1 MRKEGNPQ
9 FGPIATHL
17 TRLVHTQV
25 TPCDDASRTAAYD
38 CAVPLP
44 DAPAIDTAM
53 DPAQAATAGA
63 TTAGP
68 AGAAASADHGFAV
81 EVRGLVKRYGG
92 RAVVD
97 GLDLVARPGAVT
109 AVLGPNGAGKTTTI
123 ECCEGLR
130 SPDGGNVRVLGHDPV
145 ADARFLRPRVGVML
159 QDGGLPTGVRALE
172 LLRHVAAMYAAPRP
186 VDELAERLGLH
197 GFARTTVRRLSGGQR
212 QRVALAAAVVGRPD
226 VVFLDE
232 PSAGMDP
239 QSRRAVWDL
248 VRELRAD
255 GVAIVLTTHLMDE
268 AADLADHVH
277 VVDHGRV
284 IASGSVRE
292 LTEGGSSGPGTVRI
306 EAAPGLDLTDL
317 LTTLD
322 PTPLSAGYLLG
333 PGAPAQQVPSTQ
345 RSGEGWVAA
354 EAEAGVYTL
363 TGPVNPTALAAVT
376 GWLADRGVLARSVT
390 TGCRTLEDVFLDLTG
405 RNLR

>member
-1 MRKEGNPQ
+1 M
-9 FGPIATHL
+9 
-17 TRLVHTQV
+17 
-25 TPCDDASRTAAYD
+25 
-38 CAVPLP
+38 PLS
-44 DAPAIDTAM
+44 DAPAI

-63 TTAGP
+63 TTASP
-68 AGAAASADHGFAV
+68 AGATASSHREVAV
-81 EVRGLVKRYGG
+81 EVRGLVKRYDG

-130 SPDGGNVRVLGHDPV
+130 SPDGGTVRVLGLDPV
-145 ADARFLRPRVGVML
+145 ADARALRPRVGVML

-277 VVDHGRV
+277 IVDHGHL

-292 LTEGGSSGPGTVRI
+292 LTDGDAGPGTVRI

-317 LTTLD
+317 LTTLG
-322 PTPLSAGYLLG
+322 PTPPQS
-333 PGAPAQQVPSTQ
+333 PHP
-345 RSGEGWVAA
+345 SGEGWVGT
-354 EAEAGVYTL
+354 ESEAGVYTV
-363 TGPVNPTALAAVT
+363 TGPVDAAALAAVT
-376 GWLADRGVLARSVT
+376 AWLADRGVLARSVT
-390 TGCRTLEDVFLDLTG
+390 TGRRTLEDVFLDLTG

>member
-1 MRKEGNPQ
+1 MRKEGEPQ

-17 TRLVHTQV
+17 TRVIHTQV
-25 TPCDDASRTAAYD
+25 TSYDDGPRAATYD
-38 CAVPLP
+38 CPVSLS
-44 DAPAIDTAM
+44 DAPAIDS
-53 DPAQAATAGA
+53 AQAATAGA
-63 TTAGP
+63 TTVSAAGT
-68 AGAAASADHGFAV
+68 ADGDHTVAV
-81 EVRGLVKRYGG
+81 EVRGLVKRYDG

-97 GLDLVARPGAVT
+97 GLDLIARQGAVT

-130 SPDGGNVRVLGHDPV
+130 SPDGGTVRVLGLDPV
-145 ADARFLRPRVGVML
+145 ADARALRPRVGVML

-172 LLRHVAAMYAAPRP
+172 LLRHVAAMYASPRP

-277 VVDHGRV
+277 VVDHGKV

-292 LTEGGSSGPGTVRI
+292 LTDGGSGPGSVRV
-306 EAAPGLDLTDL
+306 EATPGLDLTPL
-317 LTTLD
+317 LTTLN
-322 PTPLSAGYLLG
+322 TSSSAGYLSSRR
-333 PGAPAQQVPSTQ
+333 PTAPQISSTQ
-345 RSGEGWVAA
+345 QGGQEGWVGS
-354 EAEAGVYTL
+354 ETEAGVYTL
-363 TGPVNPTALAAVT
+363 TGAVDSAALAAVT
-376 GWLADRGVLARSVT
+376 AWLAERGVLARSVS
-390 TGCRTLEDVFLDLTG
+390 TGRRTLEDVFLDLTG

>member
-1 MRKEGNPQ
+1 M
-9 FGPIATHL
+9 
-17 TRLVHTQV
+17 
-25 TPCDDASRTAAYD
+25 
-38 CAVPLP
+38 PLS
-44 DAPAIDTAM
+44 DAPAI

-63 TTAGP
+63 TTTSA
-68 AGAAASADHGFAV
+68 AGAAPGPDDAVAV
-81 EVRGLVKRYGG
+81 EVRGLVKRYDG

-97 GLDLVARPGAVT
+97 GLDLGARPGAVT

-130 SPDGGNVRVLGHDPV
+130 SPDGGTVRVLGLDPV
-145 ADARFLRPRVGVML
+145 TQARALRPRVGVML

-172 LLRHVAAMYAAPRP
+172 LLRHVAAMYATPRP

-197 GFARTTVRRLSGGQR
+197 SFARTTVRRLSGGQR

-292 LTEGGSSGPGTVRI
+292 LTDGGSGPGSVRF
-306 EAAPGLDLTDL
+306 ETTPGLDLT
-317 LTTLD
+317 
-322 PTPLSAGYLLG
+322 PLLG
-333 PGAPAQQVPSTQ
+333 ALNTSPALSPAPS
-345 RSGEGWVAA
+345 SEGEGWSGG
-354 EAEAGVYTL
+354 ETEPGVYTV
-363 TGPVNPTALAAVT
+363 TGPVDPGALVVVT
-376 GWLADRGVLARSVT
+376 GWLAESGVLARSVT
-390 TGCRTLEDVFLDLTG
+390 TGRRTLEDVFLDLTG

>member
-1 MRKEGNPQ
+1 
-9 FGPIATHL
+9 
-17 TRLVHTQV
+17 
-25 TPCDDASRTAAYD
+25 
-38 CAVPLP
+38 VPLS
-44 DAPAIDTAM
+44 DAPAID
-53 DPAQAATAGA
+53 PA
-63 TTAGP
+63 P
-68 AGAAASADHGFAV
+68 AAASATARHATAALGDAAV
-81 EVRGLVKRYGG
+81 QVRGLVKRYDG

-130 SPDGGNVRVLGHDPV
+130 SPDGGTVRVLGLDPV
-145 ADARFLRPRVGVML
+145 ADARALRPRVGVML

-255 GVAIVLTTHLMDE
+255 GVAVVLTTHLMDE

-284 IASGSVRE
+284 IASGTVRE
-292 LTEGGSSGPGTVRI
+292 LTDGTGAGPGTIRV
-306 EAAPGLDLTDL
+306 EAAPGLDLAGL
-317 LTTLD
+317 RGTLVVGV
-322 PTPLSAGYLLG
+322 PGRGAGG
-333 PGAPAQQVPSTQ
+333 PAG
-345 RSGEGWVAA
+345 SGRPGDDGGEPWAAA
-354 EAEAGVYTL
+354 EPEPGVYTL
-363 TGPVNPTALAAVT
+363 TGPVDAGAVAAVT
-376 GWLADRGVLARSVT
+376 GWLAGQGVLARSVT
-390 TGCRTLEDVFLDLTG
+390 TGSRTLEDVFLDLTG

>member
-1 MRKEGNPQ
+1 
-9 FGPIATHL
+9 
-17 TRLVHTQV
+17 
-25 TPCDDASRTAAYD
+25 
-38 CAVPLP
+38 VPLS
-44 DAPAIDTAM
+44 DAPAID
-53 DPAQAATAGA
+53 PERAATAA
-63 TTAGP
+63 SP
-68 AGAAASADHGFAV
+68 SGAAGTDRGVAV
-81 EVRGLVKRYGG
+81 EVRGLVKRYDG

-97 GLDLVARPGAVT
+97 GLDLVARRGAIT

-130 SPDGGNVRVLGHDPV
+130 SPDGGAVRVLGRDPV
-145 ADARFLRPRVGVML
+145 ADARALRPRVGVML

-186 VDELAERLGLH
+186 VDELADRLGLH

-277 VVDHGRV
+277 IVDHGRV
-284 IASGSVRE
+284 IASGTVRE
-292 LTEGGSSGPGTVRI
+292 LTDGSAGPATIRI
-306 EAAPGLDLTDL
+306 EAIPGLDLTTL
-317 LTTLD
+317 LTS
-322 PTPLSAGYLLG
+322 LSAGYLSG
-333 PGAPAQQVPSTQ
+333 QHVPTPQIPSTQ
-345 RSGEGWVAA
+345 RGREGGWTGGES
-354 EAEAGVYTL
+354 EPGVYVL
-363 TGPVNPTALAAVT
+363 TGDVEPATLAAVM
-376 GWLADRGVLARSVT
+376 GWLAERGVLARSVT
-390 TGCRTLEDVFLDLTG
+390 TGTRTLEDVFLDLTG